1 MTIAKT
7 GRPGA
12 EQTPRI
18 GAIGQLPGY
27 LDRLTEC
34 WLGWSMPPVG
44 EVISDAGWKRD
55 VPSDYCPRCGD
66 SVGEGEA
73 IATGCGTC
81 REGGVSLRPIEG
93 IVRLGP
99 YSGDL
104 RNWILDVKYYRR
116 WGEMAH
122 ALGCVLGEAML
133 ERRIV
138 SRERTVVVPMPM
150 PWQRRVYRGIDHARV
165 IACGVGKTLRTP
177 VALILARSNGR
188 PQVSLPP
195 SERARSGPRGLRVRR
210 RWRGWDLRGLQV
222 VLVDDVRTTGA
233 SLRAAARLLQ
243 TLRPERL
250 VAAVVA
256 VSDAAARRDRAA
268 QGVGS
273 RSANPW

>member
-1 MTIAKT
+1 MQKV
-7 GRPGA
+7 GSL
-12 EQTPRI
+12 
-18 GAIGQLPGY
+18 GQLSGY
-27 LDRLTEC
+27 LDRLTEY
-34 WLGWSMPPVG
+34 WLGWSMPPVRR
-44 EVISDAGWKRD
+44 VISEAGWKRD
-55 VPSDYCPRCGD
+55 APLDYCGRCGD

-73 IATGCGTC
+73 TETGCGTC
-81 REGGVSLRPIEG
+81 RDQGVNLQPIVT

-99 YSGDL
+99 YTADL
-104 RNWILDVKYYRR
+104 RNWILEVKYYRR

-122 ALGCVLGEAML
+122 IMGRMLGEAIL
-133 ERRIV
+133 EKRIV
-138 SRERTVVVPMPM
+138 SRDRAVVVPMPM

-165 IACGVGKTLRTP
+165 IACGVGRTLRAP
-177 VALILARSNGR
+177 VGRILARSNGR

-195 SERARSGPRGLRVRR
+195 GERARSGSRGLRVRR
-210 RWRGWDLRGLQV
+210 RWGGWDLQDLQL

-268 QGVGS
+268 QGAAS
-273 RSANPW
+273 RSAHPQ